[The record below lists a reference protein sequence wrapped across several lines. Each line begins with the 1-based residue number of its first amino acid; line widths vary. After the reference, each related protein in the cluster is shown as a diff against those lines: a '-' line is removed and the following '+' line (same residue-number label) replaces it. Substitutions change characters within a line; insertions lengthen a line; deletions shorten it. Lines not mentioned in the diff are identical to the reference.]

1 MISSNGIIVCNTHT
15 MWIRPTN
22 FTNWL
27 LPETRKKTELIS
39 KKKNRRRHRHHASL
53 IHQFH
58 LQYLSFTSIRC
69 ISYTCCTLF
78 FCILT
83 QYTVCNNVFRFYF
96 RLFWIGRACV
106 HASSYFN
113 YPCIYIYIYIC
124 IHRPTTQ

>member
-1 MISSNGIIVCNTHT
+1 MELSFVTHT
-15 MWIRPTN
+15 QCEWDRRISQTGCCQRH
-22 FTNWL
+22 
-27 LPETRKKTELIS
+27 EKKNRINIQ
-39 KKKNRRRHRHHASL
+39 KNRRRHRHHASL

-113 YPCIYIYIYIC
+113 YPCIYIYIC